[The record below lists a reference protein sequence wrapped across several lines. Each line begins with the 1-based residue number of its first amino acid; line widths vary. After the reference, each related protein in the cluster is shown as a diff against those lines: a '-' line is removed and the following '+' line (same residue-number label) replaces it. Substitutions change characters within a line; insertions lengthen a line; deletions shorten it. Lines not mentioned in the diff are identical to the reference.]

1 MKPQVDL
8 FVTRGSATGV
18 IWELGRVYT
27 LPERV
32 EDARGA
38 VLEYL
43 SGAEAEAILF
53 WDMNLGAPAPAA
65 ILGTLKSA
73 GDVWHAGLLLGTAGE
88 PGIIDFIQPTWMLN
102 VDAPGDRVST
112 SWRLSL
118 RAALIPLRIL
128 RAHGWV
134 RPEFMSLDAAALEL
148 GFRYFSAGALVR
160 HAPVLI
166 GEGDAKRPALRF
178 SDEMTFARCC
188 FSRTWAT
195 YACVRAV
202 ASGYV
207 SAWTAFNAWQNTA
220 SVTRGSKRQ
229 PDRCDDERQELLE
242 HQPRVSVLIPTVDRY
257 PFLEVLLDQLRTQTV
272 TPFEIVVIDQTR
284 KDRRITLKSK
294 FTDLPLQVIEQDEP
308 GQCSSRNAG
317 LQVCSGSHIL
327 FLDDDDEVQPDLIE
341 RHLRSLARYRAD
353 VSCGVADEVGAG
365 PLPEHFRRIRATD
378 VFPTNN
384 AMVTRESLRTSGL
397 FDLAYNRG
405 QRADRDLGMRLYLS
419 GALMVLNPEIS
430 VLHHHAPSGGLRTH
444 KARVITYA
452 SSRKSLTQL
461 QIPSATEFYLE
472 RRYFTRNQV
481 RESMWIRVLSTFGG
495 GGGVFRKLAKMLT
508 ATALL
513 PDTIRKVRK
522 NYVQATDML
531 SKYPKISSF
540 PGDGRGV
547 ESAGVLSE
555 TTR

>member
-1 MKPQVDL
+1 
-8 FVTRGSATGV
+8 
-18 IWELGRVYT
+18 
-27 LPERV
+27 
-32 EDARGA
+32 
-38 VLEYL
+38 
-43 SGAEAEAILF
+43 
-53 WDMNLGAPAPAA
+53 
-65 ILGTLKSA
+65 
-73 GDVWHAGLLLGTAGE
+73 
-88 PGIIDFIQPTWMLN
+88 
-102 VDAPGDRVST
+102 
-112 SWRLSL
+112 
-118 RAALIPLRIL
+118 
-128 RAHGWV
+128 
-134 RPEFMSLDAAALEL
+134 
-148 GFRYFSAGALVR
+148 
-160 HAPVLI
+160 
-166 GEGDAKRPALRF
+166 
-178 SDEMTFARCC
+178 
-188 FSRTWAT
+188 
-195 YACVRAV
+195 
-202 ASGYV
+202 
-207 SAWTAFNAWQNTA
+207 
-220 SVTRGSKRQ
+220 
-229 PDRCDDERQELLE
+229 
-242 HQPRVSVLIPTVDRY
+242 
-257 PFLEVLLDQLRTQTV
+257 
-272 TPFEIVVIDQTR
+272 
-284 KDRRITLKSK
+284 
-294 FTDLPLQVIEQDEP
+294 
-308 GQCSSRNAG
+308 
-317 LQVCSGSHIL
+317 L

-365 PLPEHFRRIRATD
+365 ALPEHFSRIRASD

-384 AMVTRESLRTSGL
+384 AMVTREALRTSGL

-522 NYVQATDML
+522 NYLQATDML

-540 PGDGRGV
+540 PADGRGV

-555 TTR
+555 ITR